1 MRSKQIFCFS
11 GMMANIG
18 GLNVTSSIEEN
29 DILVVTISI
38 ATFQVG
44 QFECV
49 NGRGIESIN
58 TAKISSQLS
67 FTVWS
72 DWSEWSKW

>member
-1 MRSKQIFCFS
+1 
-11 GMMANIG
+11 MMANIA
-18 GLNVTSSIEEN
+18 GLDVTSSIEEN

-67 FTVWS
+67 FSVWS